1 LLVWR
6 TATTADVLP
15 VRAINRKNLKG
26 DFMMSKATQLLGL
39 MVLWFGVGLLVISA
53 AQAQA
58 NPAAAPS
65 EGAAAAIS
73 VPRLVKFSGIVQDN
87 AGNPRTGITGITFA
101 LYKDQSG
108 GAALWLETQN
118 VSLDAQ
124 GRYTVL
130 LGANNAEGM
139 TPELFS
145 TNQAQWLGVQPE
157 GQAEQRVLLVSVP
170 YALKAADAET
180 LGGRPASSFVLAVP
194 VAAADSGS
202 SGMQSGSATNAALPQ
217 ATCATPPC
225 NVVTAGGTPN
235 FLSKFQDATTVQN
248 SAIFESGGLVGIGNS
263 SPTRTLD
270 VSGEIRVGGGNIYMQ
285 RNLTDLAGRRN
296 WAWGTETFNVGDV
309 SLFVSTSNSSFPSS
323 PVFTALSNG
332 HMGVGL
338 PTPTEALSVA
348 GTIQSVAGGFM
359 FPDATVQTTASL
371 LTGVTAGSGLSGG
384 GKTGS
389 VSLSA
394 NFSSV
399 QARVTGTCSSGT
411 AMGSIG
417 ADGSV
422 LCNAAG
428 GGGSL
433 TLPFS
438 GTGADNPPTVQGVFA
453 VTDTTNG
460 PANTSNS
467 GPPDPTTIP
476 SAVVGLTTGTGIT
489 AGVVGEATNSDGV
502 GVVAI
507 STAAVGDE
515 VPVFVAWSQA
525 TSGDVTLIDA
535 MASSPG
541 TRGLDMQFAV
551 TPSRGII
558 QASVGPNNSSTTVF
572 SVDGSGNI
580 ITNANITANGQINA
594 VGTIHS
600 NTSIT
605 APSKTFKIDDPL
617 APADKWLYH
626 TSVESPDM
634 LNFYNGVVVLDARGQ
649 AWVLMPDWFQ
659 ALNRDFR
666 YQLTAVGKP
675 APNLYVAREIK
686 DNRFKISGGRPHGK
700 ISWQVTGIRH
710 DAYANAHR
718 NPVEEEKSPAERGR
732 YMHPELFGHP
742 EGEAIGAASHDT
754 GAVVS
759 AAAGQH

>member
-1 LLVWR
+1 
-6 TATTADVLP
+6 
-15 VRAINRKNLKG
+15 
-26 DFMMSKATQLLGL
+26 MMSKATQLLGL
-39 MVLWFGVGLLVISA
+39 MVLWFGVGLVVSST

-58 NPAAAPS
+58 SPAAAPS
-65 EGAAAAIS
+65 EGPAAAIS

-87 AGNPRTGITGITFA
+87 AGNPRSGITGITFA

-202 SGMQSGSATNAALPQ
+202 SGQQSGSATLPQ

-270 VSGEIRVGGGNIYMQ
+270 VSGEIRVGGGNIFMQ

-348 GTIQSVAGGFM
+348 GTIQSTTGGFM

-384 GKTGS
+384 GKSGS

-417 ADGSV
+417 VDGSV
-422 LCNAAG
+422 TCNAASG

-438 GTGADNPPTVQGVFA
+438 GTGADSPPGVQGVFK

-460 PANTSNS
+460 PANSSNS

-515 VPVFVAWSQA
+515 VPVLVAWSQA
-525 TSGDVTLIDA
+525 TSGNVSVIDA
-535 MASSPG
+535 IASSSG
-541 TRGLDMQFAV
+541 ARGLDMQFAV
-551 TPSRGII
+551 TPTRGII
-558 QASVGPNNSSTTVF
+558 QASVGPNDSSTTVF

-580 ITNANITANGQINA
+580 TTTGTINANGNIN
-594 VGTIHS
+594 S

-649 AWVLMPDWFQ
+649 AWVHMPDWFQ

-718 NPVEEEKSPAERGR
+718 NPVEQEKSPAERGR

-754 GAVVS
+754 GAVIS

>member
-1 LLVWR
+1 
-6 TATTADVLP
+6 
-15 VRAINRKNLKG
+15 
-26 DFMMSKATQLLGL
+26 
-39 MVLWFGVGLLVISA
+39 
-53 AQAQA
+53 
-58 NPAAAPS
+58 
-65 EGAAAAIS
+65 
-73 VPRLVKFSGIVQDN
+73 
-87 AGNPRTGITGITFA
+87 
-101 LYKDQSG
+101 
-108 GAALWLETQN
+108 
-118 VSLDAQ
+118 
-124 GRYTVL
+124 
-130 LGANNAEGM
+130 
-139 TPELFS
+139 
-145 TNQAQWLGVQPE
+145 
-157 GQAEQRVLLVSVP
+157 
-170 YALKAADAET
+170 
-180 LGGRPASSFVLAVP
+180 
-194 VAAADSGS
+194 
-202 SGMQSGSATNAALPQ
+202 
-217 ATCATPPC
+217 
-225 NVVTAGGTPN
+225 
-235 FLSKFQDATTVQN
+235 
-248 SAIFESGGLVGIGNS
+248 
-263 SPTRTLD
+263 
-270 VSGEIRVGGGNIYMQ
+270 
-285 RNLTDLAGRRN
+285 
-296 WAWGTETFNVGDV
+296 
-309 SLFVSTSNSSFPSS
+309 
-323 PVFTALSNG
+323 
-332 HMGVGL
+332 
-338 PTPTEALSVA
+338 
-348 GTIQSVAGGFM
+348 M

-371 LTGVTAGSGLSGG
+371 ITGITAGSGLSGG
-384 GKTGS
+384 GKSGS

-422 LCNAAG
+422 ICNTAGG

-438 GTGADNPPTVQGVFA
+438 GTGADNPPTVQGVFK

-460 PANTSNS
+460 PANGSG

-476 SAVVGLTTGTGIT
+476 AALFGFTTGTGIT

-525 TSGDVTLIDA
+525 TSGNVSLIDA

-541 TRGLDMQFAV
+541 TRGIDMQFAV
-551 TPSRGII
+551 TPTRGII
-558 QASVGPNNSSTTVF
+558 QAAVGPNDSATTVF

-580 ITNANITANGQINA
+580 ITNASITANGQINA

-605 APSKTFKIDDPL
+605 APSKSFKIDDPL

-649 AWVLMPDWFQ
+649 AWVHMPDWFQ

-675 APNLYVAREIK
+675 APNLYVAREIR

-710 DAYANAHR
+710 DAYANAYR
-718 NPVEEEKSPAERGR
+718 TPVEQEKSPAERGR
-732 YMHPELFGHP
+732 FSHPELFGHP
-742 EGEAIGAASHDT
+742 ESEAIGATSHDT
-754 GAVVS
+754 GAIVS

>member
-1 LLVWR
+1 
-6 TATTADVLP
+6 
-15 VRAINRKNLKG
+15 
-26 DFMMSKATQLLGL
+26 MMSKATQVLGVVL
-39 MVLWFGVGLLVISA
+39 LWFGVGLLGSSTA
-53 AQAQA
+53 TAQTS
-58 NPAAAPS
+58 PAAAPS
-65 EGAAAAIS
+65 ERTPAVIS
-73 VPRLVKFSGIVQDN
+73 VPRLVKFSGAVQDSG
-87 AGNPRTGITGITFA
+87 GNPRSGITGITFA

-108 GAALWLETQN
+108 GGALWLETQN
-118 VSLDAQ
+118 VTLDAQ
-124 GRYTVL
+124 GHYTVL
-130 LGANNAEGM
+130 LGANSAEGM
-139 TPELFS
+139 TSELFS
-145 TNQAQWLGVQPE
+145 ANEAQWLGVQPE
-157 GQAEQRVLLVSVP
+157 GQTEQRVLLVSVP

-194 VAAADSGS
+194 VANGS
-202 SGMQSGSATNAALPQ
+202 SSSGTQSGSAANAALPQ
-217 ATCATPPC
+217 AACATPPC

-348 GTIQSVAGGFM
+348 GTIQSTTGGFM

-384 GKTGS
+384 GKSGS
-389 VSLSA
+389 VTLSA

-399 QARVTGTCSSGT
+399 QARITGTCSSGT

-417 ADGSV
+417 ADGSAT
-422 LCNAAG
+422 CNTVSG

-438 GTGADNPPTVQGVFA
+438 GTGADSPPTVQGVFK

-515 VPVFVAWSQA
+515 VPVLVAWSQA
-525 TSGDVTLIDA
+525 TSGDVSLIDGL
-535 MASSPG
+535 ASSPG
-541 TRGLDMQFAV
+541 TRGIDLQFAV

-572 SVDGSGNI
+572 SVDGSGSIN
-580 ITNANITANGQINA
+580 TNANITANGQINA
-594 VGTIHS
+594 IGTIHS

-605 APSKTFKIDDPL
+605 APVKSFKIDDPL

-686 DNRFKISGGRPHGK
+686 DNRFKISGGRPHGR

-718 NPVEEEKSPAERGR
+718 TPVEQEKSPAERGK
-732 YMHPELFGHP
+732 YMYPEGFGHP
-742 EGEAIGAASHDT
+742 EGEAIGATSN
-754 GAVVS
+754 GAAGIIS

>member
-1 LLVWR
+1 
-6 TATTADVLP
+6 
-15 VRAINRKNLKG
+15 
-26 DFMMSKATQLLGL
+26 MMSKAAQSLGL
-39 MVLWFGVGLLVISA
+39 MVLWFGVGLVVSST

-58 NPAAAPS
+58 SPAAAPS

-87 AGNPRTGITGITFA
+87 AGNPRSGITGITFA

-118 VSLDAQ
+118 VTLDAQ

-145 TNQAQWLGVQPE
+145 TKPSPMAGSAARGP
-157 GQAEQRVLLVSVP
+157 GGA
-170 YALKAADAET
+170 ALKAADAET

-202 SGMQSGSATNAALPQ
+202 SGQQSGSATNAALPQ

-270 VSGEIRVGGGNIYMQ
+270 VSGEIRVGGGNIFMQ

-309 SLFVSTSNSSFPSS
+309 SLFVSTSNTSFPSL

-348 GTIQSVAGGFM
+348 GTIQSTTGGFM

-384 GKTGS
+384 GKSGS

-422 LCNAAG
+422 LCNAAS

-438 GTGADNPPTVQGVFA
+438 GTGADNPPTVQGVFK
-453 VTDTTNG
+453 VTDTTTG
-460 PANTSNS
+460 PANGSG

-476 SAVVGLTTGTGIT
+476 AALFGLTTGTGIT

-515 VPVFVAWSQA
+515 VPVLVAWSQA
-525 TSGDVTLIDA
+525 TSGNVSVIDA
-535 MASSPG
+535 MASSSG
-541 TRGLDMQFAV
+541 ARGLDMQFAV
-551 TPSRGII
+551 TPTRGII
-558 QASVGPNNSSTTVF
+558 QASVGPNDSSTTVF
-572 SVDGSGNI
+572 SVDGSGS
-580 ITNANITANGQINA
+580 ITTTGTINANGNIN
-594 VGTIHS
+594 S

-649 AWVLMPDWFQ
+649 AWVHMPDWFQ

-742 EGEAIGAASHDT
+742 EGEAIGAASHDA
-754 GAVVS
+754 GAVIS